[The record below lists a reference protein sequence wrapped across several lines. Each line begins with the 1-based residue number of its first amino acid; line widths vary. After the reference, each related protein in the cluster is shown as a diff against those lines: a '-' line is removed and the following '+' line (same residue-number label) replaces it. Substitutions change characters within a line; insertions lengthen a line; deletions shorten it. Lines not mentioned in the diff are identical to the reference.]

1 MRQLSGVVGRFNL
14 ITKITIVVSIIVA
27 IAQNGTIGDK
37 NTLLWHIKEDMR
49 FFRTT
54 TSGHAVIMGRKTFES
69 LGSKPLPKRKNIVIT
84 RSDREFEGAYTA
96 HSLEDAI
103 AMAEGDEEI
112 FVIGGAQIYAE
123 ALKCADRMYITR
135 VERDYEGDTS
145 FPDTDYNV
153 WSLVAEERYERGEE
167 FDYPFSFLTYD
178 RVKDAK

>member
-1 MRQLSGVVGRFNL
+1 M
-14 ITKITIVVSIIVA
+14 VSIIVA

-37 NTLLWHIKEDMR
+37 NSLLWHIKEDMR

-84 RSDREFEGAYTA
+84 RADRDFEGTFTA
-96 HSLEDAI
+96 HSLEEAI

-112 FVIGGAQIYAE
+112 FIIGGAQIYAE
-123 ALKCADRMYITR
+123 ALSVADRMYITR

-145 FPDTDYNV
+145 FPDIDYSK
-153 WSLVAEERYERGEE
+153 WRLVSEERHERGEE
-167 FDYPFSFLTYD
+167 FDAPFAFLCYD
-178 RVKDAK
+178 RA